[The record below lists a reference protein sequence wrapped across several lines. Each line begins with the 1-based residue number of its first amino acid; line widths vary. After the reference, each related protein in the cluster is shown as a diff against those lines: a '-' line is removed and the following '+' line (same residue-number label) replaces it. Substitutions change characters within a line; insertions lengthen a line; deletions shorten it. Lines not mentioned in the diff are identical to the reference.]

1 MSAPDTSHA
10 PASQACWEATR
21 APQEVFACLAR
32 AAVPVFAH
40 WCEAFVLRG
49 EALALVAWSHAENG
63 KAALIPARRSREGLD
78 AHTPSLTEVVRGAG
92 VELVPDVPGT
102 LLPALSPDMEHLR
115 LTRALGLRSYV
126 TVPVGWAGTV
136 FGVLRLVRAEAEGFD
151 AHDVIAVQALAE
163 GAGRRLSELA
173 QPKLAK
179 RTNVEARYRAL
190 VQDSPQAVEVWS
202 RDGRLLEVN
211 AAWEKLI
218 GLRGD
223 DLARFNLF
231 EDEQLRAADL
241 VGLFE
246 RSFLG
251 ERVVF
256 PAVLFDPRA
265 WRAGTAPRWL
275 RTLPLPVRDARG
287 RVQELIVV
295 HELASDAERLAG
307 ARRLDA
313 LGLELPRALDPRAVA
328 ERGPLSPREAEVL
341 RLVAQGL
348 SNKQIASALDVSERT
363 AKFHVTS
370 ILNKLGADTRARA
383 VALAAQQGMV

>member
-1 MSAPDTSHA
+1 MTPERRDAAPLPPWS
-10 PASQACWEATR
+10 EART
-21 APQEVFACLAR
+21 PQDVFGELMR
-32 AAVPVFAH
+32 TAVPALAD
-40 WCEAFVLRG
+40 WGEAFALRG
-49 EALALVAWSHAENG
+49 AGLALVAWGHADHE
-63 KAALIPARRSREGLD
+63 KTARIAERRARAGLD
-78 AHTPSLTEVVRGAG
+78 VNAPDLASVLRGEG
-92 VELVPDVPGT
+92 VERVSDVPGA
-102 LLPALSPDMEHLR
+102 LLPALSPDAEHLR
-115 LTRALGLRSYV
+115 LTRELGLRSFL
-126 TVPVGWAGTV
+126 TVRLAHAGRV
-136 FGVLRLVRAEAEGFD
+136 CGVLRLVRANGAFD
-151 AHDVIAVQALAE
+151 AADVPAVQALADE
-163 GAGRRLSELA
+163 AARRLTGLTRPTAAS
-173 QPKLAK
+173 
-179 RTNVEARYRAL
+179 RSNVEARYRAL

-211 AAWEKLI
+211 AAWERLI

-223 DLARFNLF
+223 DLVRFNLF
-231 EDEQLRAADL
+231 EDEQMRAADL

-251 ERVVF
+251 ERVAF

-265 WRAGTAPRWL
+265 WREGTVPRWL

-295 HELASDAERLAG
+295 HDVASDAERLEG

-313 LGLELPRALDPRAVA
+313 LGLVLPRDLDPRVVA
-328 ERGPLSPREAEVL
+328 ERGPLSPRGVEVL

-348 SNKQIASALDVSERT
+348 SNKQIAAALGISERT

-383 VALAAQQGMV
+383 VALAVGEGLV